1 MRLSPYTKET
11 SPETPTG
18 LTGNPARDLARS
30 FNIQV
35 ILFLALHI
43 PLAVGMEFSPW
54 ISTAHAGIALLF
66 GLRAALVGRVSQVI
80 YAVAY
85 IGAAEVLWRMSRAYV
100 LWEYSKYAIVAI
112 IFVAVIVEWGRDREN
127 RRLRSGWPLL
137 LFVTLVPASIMA
149 LLYYD
154 MAEARDMLSFN
165 LSGYLALVAL
175 ALYLWDRP
183 INRDTAV
190 RTLLAII
197 APIIGITFLA
207 VYYTITDLD
216 SLIFLGAA
224 NWVTSGNYG
233 PNQVSNMMGLGAL
246 TGVMLYILIPRAR
259 GARILVLLL
268 SFAMLGQGLLTFSRG
283 GIYSFTLAAAAF
295 GLHLMNTPRARR
307 RFLLLIVLFGA
318 VLLAFVYPFLDDFTG
333 GSLSQRFSDLDTTGR
348 LEAALTDLQVFAD
361 NPVLGVGVGRSIEFH
376 DTINGISL
384 AAHTEFTRMLA
395 EHGLFGILAIAILV
409 WMLISRYAANRPGLS
424 RAMTAAFAVWAMSIM
439 AHSAL
444 RLAVIPVTL
453 ALGMVMWRLQWQLK
467 DKASETSEAIVTAG
481 QPFVG

>member
-1 MRLSPYTKET
+1 MRISSTTQEA

-30 FNIQV
+30 FNIQA
-35 ILFLALHI
+35 ILFLLLHI
-43 PLAVGMEFSPW
+43 PLAMGAEFSPW
-54 ISTAHAGIALLF
+54 ISTIHGGLALLF
-66 GLRAALVGRVSQVI
+66 GLRAALVGRVSQVV
-80 YAVAY
+80 YAVTY
-85 IGAAEVLWRMSRAYV
+85 IGACEVLWRMSRAF
-100 LWEYSKYAIVAI
+100 LPWEYAKYAIVVI
-112 IFVAVIVEWGRDREN
+112 IFVAVVVEWSRGEEN

-137 LFVTLVPASIMA
+137 LFITLVPASLMA
-149 LLYYD
+149 ILYYD

-165 LSGYLALVAL
+165 LSGYLALIAL
-175 ALYLWDRP
+175 ALYLWARP
-183 INRDTAV
+183 INRDTTV
-190 RTLLAII
+190 RMLLSLI
-197 APIIGITFLA
+197 APIVGITFLA

-246 TGVMLYILIPRAR
+246 GGVMLYILIPRAR
-259 GARILVLLL
+259 GARIFVLFL

-283 GIYSFTLAAAAF
+283 GIYSFTLAVAVF
-295 GLHLMNTPRARR
+295 GLHVMNTPRARR
-307 RFLLLIVLFGA
+307 RFIVLFVLFGA
-318 VLLAFVYPFLDDFTG
+318 ILLAFVYPFLDDFTG
-333 GSLSQRFSDLDTTGR
+333 GSLSERFSDIDTTGR

-361 NPVLGVGVGRSIEFH
+361 NPVLGVGVGRSIEYH

-395 EHGLFGILAIAILV
+395 EHGLFGILAIGILI
-409 WMLISRYAANRPGLS
+409 WMLISRYLANRPGLS

-444 RLAVIPVTL
+444 RLAVIPVTI
-453 ALGMVMWRLQWQLK
+453 ALSLVLWRLQGQNKSRPVETIDPLT
-467 DKASETSEAIVTAG
+467 KASG
-481 QPFVG
+481 PFVG